1 MAGFQQVK
9 AMRSLQVGLTSDVA
23 TKITQIRVYSQA
35 IDPASVA
42 ANTVAAQTFTVTGLA
57 TTDKVLVNPGV
68 ATIGVAGAYVSA
80 ANTLSVIFVNPTAA
94 AIDPA
99 SSTWTIIAFRS

>member
-9 AMRSLQVGLTSDVA
+9 VMRSLQVGLTGAVA
-23 TKITQIRVYSQA
+23 TKITQIRIYSQA
-35 IDPASVA
+35 IAPTSVA

>member
-9 AMRSLQVGLTSDVA
+9 AMRSLQVGLTGAVA
-23 TKITQIRVYSQA
+23 TKITQIRIYSQA
-35 IDPASVA
+35 IAPTSVA

-68 ATIGVAGAYVSA
+68 DTIGVAGAYVSA
-80 ANTLSVIFVNPTAA
+80 ANILRVIFVNPTAT
-94 AIDPA
+94 AITPA